1 MPEDKDFLARSF
13 RYLQENVRRSGPA
26 AAASYTLIG
35 AIILLGGI
43 GYAVDEWRG
52 TSPWFL
58 LGGLLLGLI
67 VGFYDLAKTVF
78 GRRDGQGG
86 SGRVKPVL
94 WLAAASVVSAAVLG
108 ARFGREVW
116 LGMFAPL
123 VVVSATWVLTE
134 RVYRA
139 HPEQL
144 TSVMIGGVCG

>member
-1 MPEDKDFLARSF
+1 MNFFTRYAIFTMADESDFLARSF

-78 GRRDGQGG
+78 G
-86 SGRVKPVL
+86 KK
-94 WLAAASVVSAAVLG
+94 
-108 ARFGREVW
+108 
-116 LGMFAPL
+116 
-123 VVVSATWVLTE
+123 
-134 RVYRA
+134 
-139 HPEQL
+139 
-144 TSVMIGGVCG
+144 